1 MQLHLCFFM
10 SFSVLSTFSSLKEN
24 IFLLWADL
32 GLEGK
37 EVRFFHTLCLECPFW
52 LCLKNYYS
60 PFRSSSD
67 VISYVRPLR
76 LKLTPLSFFFFSTLR
91 DLTYRHLTT
100 VVFIVF
106 TAIFLAKQCPS
117 SSVSGKFPIILC
129 ITSFSSVLP
138 YPPCSRSGPRR
149 WGRFG
154 AVPRGSQRAS
164 LLSVDIAL

>member
-1 MQLHLCFFM
+1 MQPHLCFFM
-10 SFSVLSTFSSLKEN
+10 SFSVLCTFFSLKEN
-24 IFLLWADL
+24 IFLLWVGL

-37 EVRFFHTLCLECPFW
+37 EVGFFHTLCLECPFW
-52 LCLKNYYS
+52 LGLENYYS

-76 LKLTPLSFFFFSTLR
+76 LKLTHLSSFFSTLR

-100 VVFIVF
+100 VVFVVF
-106 TAIFLAKQCPS
+106 SAIFLAKQCPS

-138 YPPCSRSGPRR
+138 YPPCSMSGPRR